1 MLKKPL
7 EIVFSGFRAKSRWVR
22 EFLIELHSKSR
33 AALSTTAQKHESPIL
48 ALCSNPKSMRACAL
62 LLFRLICPSHEG
74 IVLKNREKARKSAR
88 VLVHALSTLC
98 AHVSVSV
105 GGLPISSTQR
115 ILVLPSR
122 AYVPFLHPMMT
133 NRELWQ
139 NALVQIELGTSE
151 TSFRTWFRGTDI
163 VGRDGGTVNVA
174 VPSKI
179 VKEWL
184 SDKHHK
190 LILGILR
197 TLDSSIRAVEYS
209 VHRTVG
215 TVERKPEKV
224 SAQQNASL
232 DLQSL
237 FIDKRDNLNPR
248 YTFDTFIV
256 GPFNQ
261 LAHAAAK
268 AVLER
273 PGLTYNPLFIYGS
286 TGHGKTHL
294 IQAVGNYF
302 KKNHPNKKVFYVTSE
317 RFTTDYI
324 NAVRAGRA
332 NGFKDQYRQYDV
344 LIMDDIQFIAE
355 REKTQEEL
363 FHLFNALHD
372 NNKQIVF
379 SSDKHPN
386 LLPGFADR
394 LKGRFSAGMIAE
406 IPEPDVESR
415 ISIIRAKNDQLGFNI
430 PDDIVAYI
438 AENVRGNIR
447 ELEGVL
453 NMIICR
459 SQLKGKT
466 ISQADVRSLIKHNV
480 RPNKGVSMEEVV
492 RRISQYYEVP
502 EKSIY
507 EKTRKKEVVKPR
519 QIIMYILREEFS
531 VSYPSI
537 GEKLG
542 GRDHTTVIHSC
553 EKIKEEMKK
562 NPSLEQEI
570 EHVRSL
576 VHS

>member
-1 MLKKPL
+1 M
-7 EIVFSGFRAKSRWVR
+7 A
-22 EFLIELHSKSR
+22 
-33 AALSTTAQKHESPIL
+33 
-48 ALCSNPKSMRACAL
+48 N
-62 LLFRLICPSHEG
+62 
-74 IVLKNREKARKSAR
+74 
-88 VLVHALSTLC
+88 TL
-98 AHVSVSV
+98 
-105 GGLPISSTQR
+105 
-115 ILVLPSR
+115 
-122 AYVPFLHPMMT
+122 MT

-151 TSFRTWFRGTDI
+151 ASFRTWFRNTDI
-163 VGRDGGTVNVA
+163 TSREAGVVHIA

-184 SDKHHK
+184 MEKHHK
-190 LILGILR
+190 IILKTLR
-197 TLDSSIRAVEYS
+197 GLDGSIRTVEYVIHRS
-209 VHRTVG
+209 VNPSP
-215 TVERKPEKV
+215 ERKQVKTPVPE
-224 SAQQNASL
+224 NTSL

-237 FIDKRDNLNPR
+237 YIDKRDNLNPR
-248 YTFDTFIV
+248 YTFETFVV

-273 PGLTYNPLFIYGS
+273 PGLSYNPFFVYGS

-294 IQAVGNYF
+294 IQAIGNYF
-302 KKNHPNKKVFYVTSE
+302 KKTHANKKVLYVTSE
-317 RFTTDYI
+317 RFAVDYI

-332 NGFKDQYRQYDV
+332 NSFKDQYRQYDV
-344 LIMDDIQFIAE
+344 LIMDDVQFIANT
-355 REKTQEEL
+355 EKTQEEL

-379 SSDKHPN
+379 SSDKHPS
-386 LLPGFADR
+386 LLPGFEDR

-415 ISIIRAKNDQLGFNI
+415 IAIIRAKLEQHGFSI
-430 PDDIVAYI
+430 PDDVIQYI

-453 NMIICR
+453 NMIVCK
-459 SQLKGKT
+459 SQLKGKAVSHT
-466 ISQADVRSLIKHNV
+466 DVRSLIKHNIK
-480 RPNKGVSMEEVV
+480 PNRGISVDEVV
-492 RRISQYYEVP
+492 RRIAQYYEIA

-519 QIIMYILREEFS
+519 QIIMYILREEFG

-553 EKIKEEMKK
+553 EKIKEEIKT
-562 NPSLEQEI
+562 NNSLEQELDHI
-570 EHVRSL
+570 RTLIHA
-576 VHS
+576 